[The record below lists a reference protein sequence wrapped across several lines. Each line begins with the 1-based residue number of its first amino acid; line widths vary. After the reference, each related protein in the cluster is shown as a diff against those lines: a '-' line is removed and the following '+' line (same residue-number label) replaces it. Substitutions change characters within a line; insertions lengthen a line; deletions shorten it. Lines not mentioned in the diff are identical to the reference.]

1 MKLQSLPS
9 MTSERYAGILSRV
22 LCKLTL
28 LRKVLLY
35 ESHVA
40 HGRNSGSLLARSFS
54 NRAGSLMSSLGA
66 YRTAETYQGK
76 HGYSLRLDGLERG
89 LNDRAR
95 DRAIVVHAAPYADP
109 AHIGRCGRL
118 GRSQGCPALP
128 PALSSDIIDAISGGS
143 CLFVWGDPSSQTRSC
158 AVPRPEPRPTHISL
172 SSCREN

>member
-66 YRTAETYQGK
+66 YRTAE
-76 HGYSLRLDGLERG
+76 
-89 LNDRAR
+89 
-95 DRAIVVHAAPYADP
+95 
-109 AHIGRCGRL
+109 
-118 GRSQGCPALP
+118 
-128 PALSSDIIDAISGGS
+128 
-143 CLFVWGDPSSQTRSC
+143 
-158 AVPRPEPRPTHISL
+158 
-172 SSCREN
+172 